1 VSENLNEQDGH
12 PEDGMSRRSVLKK
25 GAMVVGGAAF
35 AVPAIQTISMSRA
48 AAQSPS
54 GGGGGGGGGGPAG
67 SDPSHGYHHNPGHH
81 KPWW

>member
-1 VSENLNEQDGH
+1 MEPGGR
-12 PEDGMSRRSVLKK
+12 PEDGVSRRSVLKK

-48 AAQSPS
+48 AAQTAS
-54 GGGGGGGGGGPAG
+54 GGGGGGGGGGIGGARPEPG
-67 SDPSHGYHHNPGHH
+67 HGYGHGPGHH